1 MSQANTVIPVHHIA
15 AVHEIPMEPSDDEAP
30 PQVTLLELV
39 EAVSE
44 VSENETEVIA
54 TVVYM
59 LSSGSVRLSG
69 SFRNTPPAQLCG

>member
-1 MSQANTVIPVHHIA
+1 MSQANTVIPVHHVA
-15 AVHEIPMEPSDDEAP
+15 AVHEIPMEPSAEAP

-69 SFRNTPPAQLCG
+69 SFRDTPPAQLCG